1 MALYEVAVV
10 APLHTTL
17 TYAQPVEH
25 TDRLNPGLRV
35 LVPLGNRLVTGYVLG
50 PADPVKAVSG
60 KKKVVI
66 KTIVDLLDKIPLFPE
81 DMIPLYRWI
90 AEYYHH
96 PLGEVIRTALPGGM
110 TAASS
115 RIIRLTEN
123 GRKVSAEL
131 QADKKYGSTPW
142 MENLLANGE
151 LPAGIV
157 ARMWRKIT
165 LQRKL
170 KTWEQQGLLVI
181 EQVLAKEKISSKMER
196 VISLPPELAQ
206 KIPSSLPS
214 TPEETFQRLLEH
226 IPIEPGKAEQTL
238 LKHFAALF
246 YASGGQPVSRR
257 DLAHLYS
264 GTSKIAKQLVE
275 KNVLRFSE
283 RRVYRD
289 PFGDRPLFAE
299 RPEKLTSEQEQ
310 VLSKIIPAIAE
321 ETFTSF
327 LLFGVTGC
335 GKTEVYLQAT
345 EKALSLQKTV
355 IILVPEIALAS
366 QIEGHFYSRFGN
378 TLAVLHS
385 GLTAGQRF
393 DEWQRILDGGKR
405 SEAETPEVQVVIG
418 ARSAIFAPLSNLGLI
433 IVDEE
438 HEPSYKQDD
447 GLRYNGRDIAVLRAR
462 SSGCPVLLGSA
473 TPSVNSFYNAQSGK
487 YSLLTMQ
494 NRVAN
499 QKLPEVEIVDLRS
512 TKKSRP
518 DLFFSD
524 RLIHALEENMEQ
536 RQQTLLFVNRRG
548 YASFLLCKD
557 CGHVIQCRH
566 CQVSMTLHRG
576 SNKLICHY
584 CGYTL
589 PTDILC
595 PGCRTGKVVPLGIGS
610 ERIENE
616 VSQLLPH
623 ARVARLDSD
632 TAGSRKNYLALLK
645 DVRDRNI
652 DVLIGTQMIA
662 KGLHFPH
669 VTLVG
674 VVWADSGLN
683 MPDYKAAER
692 TFSLLS
698 QVTGRA
704 GRGDLPGRVIIQ
716 TNQPGHYAVS
726 FASDHDYTGFYEQE
740 IVTRQE
746 LGYPPFSR
754 LVNVRLSGTQ
764 ENQVQQV
771 ATRVGNFLKA
781 RSINK
786 KIEILGPAPAPLS
799 LLRDRY
805 RYQLLL
811 KGYDTVEIHRLCN
824 ELLAE
829 KTKLCPQAVRLA
841 VDIDPENMM

>member
-1 MALYEVAVV
+1 MYGEQMYYYEVAVA

-25 TDRLNPGLRV
+25 LDRLPPGLRV
-35 LVPLGNRLVTGYVLG
+35 LVPLGHRLVTGYVLALSDR
-50 PADPVKAVSG
+50 PQAVPG
-60 KKKVVI
+60 KKKVII
-66 KTIVDLLDKIPLFPE
+66 KTIVDLLDTSPLFPA

-110 TAASS
+110 TVVSS
-115 RIIRLTEN
+115 RVIRLTEKGQKDN
-123 GRKVSAEL
+123 TEL
-131 QADKKYGSTPW
+131 QADKKYGATPW
-142 MENLLANGE
+142 MKKLLADGE
-151 LPAGIV
+151 LPSGTV
-157 ARMWRKIT
+157 GRMWRKVA

-170 KTWEQQGLLVI
+170 KNWEKQGLLVI
-181 EQVLAKEKISSKMER
+181 EQLLAREKIRSKMER
-196 VISLPPELAQ
+196 VLSLTPELTQ
-206 KIPSSLPS
+206 KICSPSRL
-214 TPEETFQRLLEH
+214 TPEEFFQRLLEQL
-226 IPIEPGKAEQTL
+226 PDEPGKAEQTL

-246 YASGGQPVSRR
+246 FAGNGQPVSRR
-257 DLAHLYS
+257 DLGRLYS
-264 GTSKIAKQLVE
+264 GTSRIAKQLVR
-275 KNVLRFSE
+275 KNVLKSSE

-289 PFGDRPLFAE
+289 PFGDRPLFTE
-299 RPEKLTSEQEQ
+299 RPETLTLEQEQ
-310 VLSKIIPAIAE
+310 VLASILPAIAG
-321 ETFTSF
+321 ETFASF

-345 EKALSLQKTV
+345 EKALSLQKTI

-393 DEWQRILDGGKR
+393 DEWQRIHDG
-405 SEAETPEVQVVIG
+405 EVQVVIG
-418 ARSAIFAPLSNLGLI
+418 ARSAIFAPLANIGLI

-447 GLRYNGRDIAVLRAR
+447 GLRYNGRDIAVLRAKF
-462 SSGCPVLLGSA
+462 SGCPVILGSA
-473 TPSVNSFYNAQSGK
+473 TPSLSSFFNARSGK
-487 YSLLTMQ
+487 YTLLTMQ
-494 NRVAN
+494 KRVAD
-499 QKLPEVEIVDLRS
+499 QKLPQVEIVDLHS

-524 RLIHALEENMEQ
+524 RLIHALEENMEL

-548 YASFLLCKD
+548 YASFLLCRD

-566 CQVSMTLHRG
+566 CQVSMTLHRE

-616 VSQLLPH
+616 VSQILPH
-623 ARVARLDSD
+623 ARIARLDSD

-645 DVRDRNI
+645 DVRDRKI
-652 DVLIGTQMIA
+652 DILIGTQMIA

-674 VVWADSGLN
+674 IVWADSGLN

-704 GRGDLPGRVIIQ
+704 GRGELPGRVIIQ
-716 TNQPGHYAVS
+716 TNQPGHNAVRL
-726 FASDHDYTGFYEQE
+726 ASEHNYIGFYEQE
-740 IVTRQE
+740 VVTRRE

-754 LVNVRLSGTQ
+754 LVNIRLSGIR

-771 ATRVGNFLKA
+771 ATMVAEFLKA
-781 RSINK
+781 RSLNK
-786 KIEILGPAPAPLS
+786 KIEILGPAPTPLAK
-799 LLRDRY
+799 LRDRY

-811 KGYDTVEIHRLCN
+811 KGYDTMELHHLCH

-841 VDIDPENMM
+841 VDVDPENMM